1 MRLSGR
7 QNSIV
12 LNLSLG
18 SHHRVVLTIQ
28 DHSLSLHCLH
38 TNNHCQETQS
48 FQLIAKRPRKIWQ
61 PVAP

>member
-18 SHHRVVLTIQ
+18 SHHRVVLAIQ

-38 TNNHCQETQS
+38 TNITV
-48 FQLIAKRPRKIWQ
+48 RKLSLSNS
-61 PVAP
+61 